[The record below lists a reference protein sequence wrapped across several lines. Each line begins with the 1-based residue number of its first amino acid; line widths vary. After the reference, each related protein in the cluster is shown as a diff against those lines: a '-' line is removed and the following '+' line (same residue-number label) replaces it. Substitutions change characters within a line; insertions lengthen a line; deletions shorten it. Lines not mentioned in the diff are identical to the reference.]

1 MHMGEHARRRS
12 VKDYRSMEDIDQ
24 RWCAVKAVRWV
35 HGVVERLCLA
45 TSDQVDDR
53 QTLATMETIDHE
65 QK

>member
-1 MHMGEHARRRS
+1 
-12 VKDYRSMEDIDQ
+12 MEDIDQ